1 MLEKEIKALIDKQDF
16 EDLKIYLLAKCKEH
30 KSFLQINYYYD
41 NEDYY
46 LHEHRNTLRVRQIED
61 KLKLEYKCKKA
72 MIMDGVHTSH
82 EYSKSIVAIPLLVNV
97 SDEFGIKDNNFYK
110 CIGNLITQR
119 SNYYI
124 KDTIVSLDKNY
135 YLGKIDYELEI
146 EGENLEEIQKV
157 YNQLEIPSSS
167 LFYPGKFGRYCEI
180 AKKLIVM

>member
-1 MLEKEIKALIDKQDF
+1 MLEKEIKALISKQDF
-16 EDLKIYLLAKCKEH
+16 ENLKIYLSAKCKEY

-46 LHEHRNTLRVRQIED
+46 LLKHRNTLRVRQIED

-72 MIMDGVHTSH
+72 MIMDGVHTSQ
-82 EYSKSIVAIPLLVNV
+82 EYSKSIDDTPLFVNI

-110 CIGNLITQR
+110 YIGNLITQR
-119 SNYYI
+119 SNYHV
-124 KDTIVSLDKNY
+124 KNAVVSLDKNY

-146 EGENLEEIQKV
+146 EGEDTREIQKI
-157 YNQLEIPSSS
+157 YRQLEIPSSS

-180 AKKLIVM
+180 AKKLIIM